1 MTELTTWFAESVGKS
16 SILMKVDTLAKIMT
30 QKKTSNKTKSANAT
44 KTSALIALSSVK
56 AMYAMKG
63 ANLSNH
69 TKNASENI
77 LERWRP
83 ATCAERLLGT
93 SQKKATSFARMRFNI
108 ATTTA
113 ARTVTTK
120 ERYEPPA
127 ALRDI

>member
-30 QKKTSNKTKSANAT
+30 AKKTSNKSKSANAT
-44 KTSALIALSSVK
+44 KTSAEIALLNVK

-63 ANLSNH
+63 ANLSNNA
-69 TKNASENI
+69 KNAPENI
-77 LERWRP
+77 VQRRRP
-83 ATCAERLLGT
+83 ATCAFRLLGT
-93 SQKKATSFARMRFNI
+93 SQKATSFARMRLNI

-120 ERYEPPA
+120 ERYEPAA